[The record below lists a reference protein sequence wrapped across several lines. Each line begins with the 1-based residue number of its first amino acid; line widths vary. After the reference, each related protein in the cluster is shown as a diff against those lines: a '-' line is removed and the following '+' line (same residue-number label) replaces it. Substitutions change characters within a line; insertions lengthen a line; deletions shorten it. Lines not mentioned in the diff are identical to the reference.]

1 VPIGLADTTAMVRE
15 PRARATSSLC
25 NRLLHTLSLELW
37 KSVSVPAYLT
47 LEEVV
52 ERYRNQISEGTLSN
66 WRSKRI
72 GPSFIKIGKAVLYPI
87 EELDRWD
94 RSNLISCRRISIAPF
109 GADGVEGSSGLN
121 RQGWPRLHDR
131 CGLHIIGQGQRLF
144 RSMLTAMRLD
154 RCGIRART

>member
-1 VPIGLADTTAMVRE
+1 M
-15 PRARATSSLC
+15 
-25 NRLLHTLSLELW
+25 
-37 KSVSVPAYLT
+37 SVPAYLT

-66 WRSKRI
+66 WRFKRI

-109 GADGVEGSSGLN
+109 GADGVEG
-121 RQGWPRLHDR
+121 QAD
-131 CGLHIIGQGQRLF
+131 
-144 RSMLTAMRLD
+144 
-154 RCGIRART
+154 